1 MNKKDIN
8 SIGAAYGK
16 VPKDSYGNIQEHK
29 EKLERLAKQAKDR
42 ENMPNQPKSP
52 TKGN

>member
-16 VPKDSYGNIQEHK
+16 VPKDSYGNLQEHK
-29 EKLERLAKQAKDR
+29 EKLEKLAKQAKDK
-42 ENMPNQPKSP
+42 ENMPNQPKHS
-52 TKGN
+52 KQG

>member
-16 VPKDSYGNIQEHK
+16 VPKDSYGNLQEHK
-29 EKLERLAKQAKDR
+29 EKLEKLAKQAKDK
-42 ENMPNQPKSP
+42 ENMPNQPNQVKRI
-52 TKGN
+52 

>member
-16 VPKDSYGNIQEHK
+16 VPKDSYGNLQEHK
-29 EKLERLAKQAKDR
+29 EKLEKLAKQAKDK
-42 ENMPNQPKSP
+42 ENMPNQPKQV
-52 TKGN
+52 KRG

>member
-16 VPKDSYGNIQEHK
+16 VPKDSYGNLQEHK
-29 EKLERLAKQAKDR
+29 EKLEKLAKQAKDK
-42 ENMPNQPKSP
+42 ENMPNQPKQV
-52 TKGN
+52 KRN

>member
-16 VPKDSYGNIQEHK
+16 VPKDSYGNLQE
-29 EKLERLAKQAKDR
+29 
-42 ENMPNQPKSP
+42 NKSW
-52 TKGN
+52 KN

>member
-16 VPKDSYGNIQEHK
+16 VPKDSYGNLQEHK
-29 EKLERLAKQAKDR
+29 EKLEKLAKQGKDR
-42 ENMPNQPKSP
+42 ENMPNQPKQVKRS
-52 TKGN
+52 

>member
-16 VPKDSYGNIQEHK
+16 VPKDSYGNLQENK
-29 EKLERLAKQAKDR
+29 EKMAKQAKDK
-42 ENMPNQPKSP
+42 ENMPNQPKQVKRS
-52 TKGN
+52 

>member
-16 VPKDSYGNIQEHK
+16 VPKDSYGNLQEQK
-29 EKLERLAKQAKDR
+29 EKLEKLAKQAKDK
-42 ENMPNQPKSP
+42 ENMPNQPKQV
-52 TKGN
+52 KRG